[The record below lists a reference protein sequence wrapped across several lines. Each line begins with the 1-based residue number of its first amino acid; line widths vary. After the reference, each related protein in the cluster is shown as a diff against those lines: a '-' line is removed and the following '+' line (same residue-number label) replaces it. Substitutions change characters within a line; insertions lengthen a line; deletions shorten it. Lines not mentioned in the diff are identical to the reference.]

1 MTMGD
6 SWGPGARSALPIV
19 SDVFQQA
26 LRSKVIDARAEFD
39 IPRPRPKPPEP
50 EIPIISPPE
59 VIDGITNFLNRLFK
73 GLR

>member
-26 LRSKVIDARAEFD
+26 LRGKVIDARAEFD
-39 IPRPRPKPPEP
+39 IPRPRPKQPEQ
-50 EIPIISPPE
+50 ESPIIGHPD
-59 VIDGITNFLNRLFK
+59 VIDGISNFLNRLFR